1 MIIYYPAQAIA
12 RGEFGPLALAA
23 PVAGL
28 ALLDAGALCWRTGLR
43 RYGSAGS

>member
-1 MIIYYPAQAIA
+1 MISYYPAQAIA

-28 ALLDAGALCWRTGLR
+28 ALLGAGALCWRAGLR